1 MECSNISL
9 ASGIVICLGDGK
21 GGGEGFFFGTNPS
34 FCWYLDNRAAKDA
47 YQWFLAYAERH
58 VPKRRKGLNK
68 SLECNL
74 RQKRF
79 WVPILCEYQSF

>member
-1 MECSNISL
+1 MEKEEE
-9 ASGIVICLGDGK
+9 D
-21 GGGEGFFFGTNPS
+21 FFFGTNPS
-34 FCWYLDNRAAKDA
+34 SCWYLDNRAAKDA

-68 SLECNL
+68 SLECDL

-79 WVPILCEYQSF
+79 WVPILRANPSRVSIIKGEEAII